1 MYIVFE
7 LVECINF
14 SVIYPLFVLLSGIL
28 SAVDLLETSKFL
40 PIANA
45 ACQALGSIFRS
56 GTLPLPTSKED
67 GQENRKEGGDGESK
81 AGTGGTGTVA
91 EGTRDEGE
99 SVKGKGSGESLEEVK
114 EGVQVMDI
122 QGDGRNII
130 KEKGGADE
138 KKGSAEVSME
148 VDNEEEEEEEMV
160 VVSKAELVNSLV
172 QLSKSSQFDKVS
184 YIQEEGITP
193 LYKYFPPCSK
203 KYVRTTSTLLLLIIL
218 PST

>member
-1 MYIVFE
+1 M
-7 LVECINF
+7 ECINCA
-14 SVIYPLFVLLSGIL
+14 VINVVYPLFVYLSVIL
-28 SAVDLLETSKFL
+28 SAVDLMETSKFL

-56 GTLPLPTSKED
+56 GTLPLPTNKED
-67 GQENRKEGGDGESK
+67 GQENRKEGDDRESK
-81 AGTGGTGTVA
+81 AGIGGIGTIA
-91 EGTRDEGE
+91 EGTREEGE

-130 KEKGGADE
+130 KEKGGEGGADE

-184 YIQEEGITP
+184 YIQDEGTTP

-203 KYVRTTSTLLLLIIL
+203 KCVGTTSTLLLLIIL